1 MSTITTRADRTAQHP
16 PSPASIPA
24 HPRATAHRVG
34 LIDRIALRIGVA
46 LVVWSRRARVLDGH
60 AHRARRVQQSMAV
73 EQREQQW
80 QRLALQLLPPR

>member
-24 HPRATAHRVG
+24 RPRPTAHRVG

-46 LVVWSRRARVLDGH
+46 LVVWSRRARVLDGR